1 MTFSA
6 AWGAKMSEPQISN
19 LEFLKAVFSGAL
31 PDEWLWVCGI
41 PGNPQGKGARWTG
54 KAIKPGQAPALS
66 GKDNTYFN
74 VSALKPGPDGKVTR
88 AKECFSGLF
97 CVALDDVGTK
107 ATMPALPPSWVLE
120 TSPDN
125 HQVGYILTEPCRDL
139 TRAQDVVSAL
149 GKAGLSDP
157 GAGGPSSRYVR
168 LPVGRNGK
176 PSCGAGWNHK
186 LMGWA
191 PERRYSLDE
200 LVSGLGLAL
209 EGPATTATAPR
220 PVAKAAA
227 TPSTV
232 TKARPMS
239 DEAVIARVLRS
250 PKAARVWEGNDAGF
264 ASGSDADQWLC
275 NMLAYASSDT
285 DQIERIYGR
294 SPRADRTS
302 SDGTRKWRDR
312 KDYRDRTLKA
322 AAAFVEAHPN
332 GDADEAEAVVLC
344 ALAKAAS
351 EGNAR
356 GLVEGEVLEAWNVL
370 KIENRAAFDDFRAQ
384 ARKAGVKLSTLDAEL
399 DMHRGVS
406 NLLDVDA
413 AELAAVELGGL
424 DGLTFTQG
432 SWFVWSGSVWERLE
446 SDEPIKRAIHAVL
459 PRKQITAAK
468 VGSVLSLLRTLV
480 ASDEPMDAHRPGIT
494 VACATGELIWRDA
507 AAGESWGRWELQPH
521 TREARRTHVL
531 PVAWDDAAECPTF
544 CAFLDSITANDPP
557 AEGRAK
563 QRALCEAI
571 GYSLTSWTG
580 LERFVLLYGPLAS
593 NGKSTLLN
601 LLKSL
606 TGKASASL
614 SVSQLSQRFAV
625 AKLQGALVNLCS
637 EIARGEVL
645 PESQVKA
652 IVSGDAVTAE
662 RKGKDLFDL
671 APVST
676 LWFATNTLPSTRDLS
691 PALLDKRC
699 LLIELTRSFEGDTA
713 KDTTL
718 GAKLARELPGIL
730 RMCLEAFG
738 RALSLSRMPVAWT
751 VDVSTGMRQT
761 LEHCE
766 VRPMEDTPA
775 GLLAKAAWRQ
785 ESDPVR
791 LFVAE
796 RLVVAHGHHMQ
807 PSELFE
813 AWKVWAESEGLRM
826 ELSSAGLVRRLK
838 AMHPGQ
844 IDAGDHLRIARKRV
858 VQGCCLAP
866 ID

>member
-1 MTFSA
+1 MTYP
-6 AWGAKMSEPQISN
+6 EISN
-19 LEFLKAVFSGAL
+19 IDFLKAVFPEAG

-41 PGNPQGKGARWTG
+41 PGDPRAKGARWTG
-54 KAIKPGQAPALS
+54 KAIKPGQAPALK
-66 GKDNTYFN
+66 GADNTYFN
-74 VSALKPGPDGKVTR
+74 VSTLKPGPDGKVTR
-88 AKECFSGLF
+88 AKECFGGLC
-97 CVALDDVGTK
+97 CVVLDDVGTK
-107 ATMPALPPSWVLE
+107 APMPALPPSWVLE
-120 TSPDN
+120 TSPGN
-125 HQVGYILTEPCRDL
+125 HQVGYILTEPCREL
-139 TRAQDVVSAL
+139 ARAQAVVSAL

-176 PSCGAGWNHK
+176 PSCGAGWNHR
-186 LMGWA
+186 LGEWA

-200 LVSGLGLAL
+200 LVAGLGLDL
-209 EGPATTATAPR
+209 EPPATTTAPR
-220 PVAKAAA
+220 PVATNGAA
-227 TPSTV
+227 PSTAP
-232 TKARPMS
+232 KARPMS
-239 DEAVIARVLRS
+239 DEAAIARVLRS

-264 ASGSDADQWLC
+264 GSGSDADQWLC
-275 NMLAYASSDT
+275 NMLAYCTSDLE
-285 DQIERIYGR
+285 QIERIYNR
-294 SPRADRTS
+294 SSRADRVS
-302 SDGTRKWRDR
+302 SDGTRKWQDR

-322 AAAFVEAHPN
+322 ALAFVEAHPN
-332 GDADEAEAVVLC
+332 GDADEAEALVLA
-344 ALAKAAS
+344 ALERAKAES
-351 EGNAR
+351 NAR

-413 AELAAVELGGL
+413 AELAAVDLGGL

-432 SWFVWSGSVWERLE
+432 SWFAWSGVVWERLE

-480 ASDEPMDAHRPGIT
+480 ASDEPMDAHRHGIT
-494 VACATGELIWRDA
+494 VACASGELVWRDA
-507 AAGESWGRWELQPH
+507 AAGETWGLWELQPH

-544 CAFLDSITANDPP
+544 CAFLDSITAKDSP
-557 AEGRAK
+557 AEAIAK

-580 LERFVLLYGPLAS
+580 LERFVLLYGPRAS
-593 NGKSTLLN
+593 NGKSTLLT

-645 PESQVKA
+645 PEAQVKA
-652 IVSGDAVTAE
+652 IVSGDPVTAE

-671 APVST
+671 VPVST

-718 GAKLARELPGIL
+718 GVKLARELPGIL

-761 LEHCE
+761 LEHCD

-791 LFVAE
+791 LFVTE
-796 RLVVAHGHHMQ
+796 RLVVAHGHHVQ

-813 AWKVWAESEGLRM
+813 AWKTWAESEGLRL

>member
-1 MTFSA
+1 MP
-6 AWGAKMSEPQISN
+6 EPQVSN
-19 LEFLKAVFSGAL
+19 IDFLKAVFSAAA

-41 PGNPQGKGARWTG
+41 PGDPQGKGARWTG
-54 KAIKPGQAPALS
+54 KAIKLGQAPALK
-66 GKDNTYFN
+66 GADNTYFN
-74 VSALKPGPDGKVTR
+74 VSTLKPAPDGKVSR

-97 CVALDDVGTK
+97 CVVLDDVGTK
-107 ATMPALPPSWVLE
+107 ADMPALGASWVLE
-120 TSPDN
+120 TSPGN
-125 HQVGYILTEPCRDL
+125 HQVGYILAETCRDL
-139 TRAQDVVSAL
+139 AKAQAVVSAL
-149 GKAGLSDP
+149 GRSGLSDP

-176 PSCGAGWNHK
+176 PSCGAGWNHR
-186 LMGWA
+186 LREWA
-191 PERRYSLDE
+191 PERRYFLDE
-200 LVSGLGLAL
+200 LVTGLGLDL
-209 EGPATTATAPR
+209 EAPATTTTAPR
-220 PVAKAAA
+220 PVATKEA

-232 TKARPMS
+232 PKTRPMS

-264 ASGSDADQWLC
+264 GSGSDADQWLC
-275 NMLAYASSDT
+275 NMLAYGTSGPE
-285 DQIERIYGR
+285 QIERIYSR
-294 SPRADRTS
+294 SARADRVS

-322 AAAFVEAHPN
+322 AITFVEAHPN
-332 GDADEAEAVVLC
+332 GDADEAEAVVLA
-344 ALAKAAS
+344 ALAKATS

-384 ARKAGVKLSTLDAEL
+384 ARKAGMKLSTLDAEL
-399 DMHRGVS
+399 DMHRGVA

-432 SWFVWSGSVWERLE
+432 SWFVWSGVVWERLD
-446 SDEPIKRAIHAVL
+446 SDEPIKRAIHAVM

-494 VACATGELIWRDA
+494 AVCASGELVWRDA
-507 AAGESWGRWELQPH
+507 EAGQPWGRWELQPH

-544 CAFLDSITANDPP
+544 CNFLNSLTVKDCP
-557 AEGRAK
+557 AEAIAK

-645 PESQVKA
+645 PEAQVKA

-662 RKGKDLFDL
+662 RKGKDLFEL
-671 APVST
+671 VPVST

-699 LLIELTRSFEGDTA
+699 LLLELTRSFEGDTA
-713 KDTTL
+713 KDTAL
-718 GAKLARELPGIL
+718 GAKLGRELPGIL

-751 VDVSTGMRQT
+751 VDVGTGMRQT
-761 LEHCE
+761 LEHCD

-791 LFVAE
+791 LFVTE
-796 RLVVAHGHHMQ
+796 RLVVAHGHQ
-807 PSELFE
+807 VGPSELFE
-813 AWKVWAESEGLRM
+813 AWKAWAESEGLRL
-826 ELSSAGLVRRLK
+826 ELSSSGLVRRLK

-844 IDAGDHLRIARKRV
+844 IDAGDHLRIARKRM